1 MNIEEALRWVDN
13 NCYDE
18 ATVNRLRSRKVART
32 LSDEVERL
40 RNQLEAGRN
49 VVNLGINLM
58 TTELVGQWVG
68 VRHFLE
74 AETEMY

>member
-1 MNIEEALRWVDN
+1 MDIEAALRWVDN

-58 TTELVGQWVG
+58 TTEQVGQWVE

>member
-1 MNIEEALRWVDN
+1 MDIEAALRWVDN

-18 ATVNRLRSRKVART
+18 VTVNRLRSLKVARI

-40 RNQLEAGRN
+40 RNQLEAGRS

-58 TTELVGQWVG
+58 TTEQVGQWVG

>member
-1 MNIEEALRWVDN
+1 MDIEAALRWVDN

-18 ATVNRLRSRKVART
+18 VTVNRLRSLKVARI

-40 RNQLEAGRN
+40 RNQLEAGRS

-58 TTELVGQWVG
+58 TTEQVGRWVG

>member
-1 MNIEEALRWVDN
+1 MDIEEALRWVDN

-18 ATVNRLRSRKVART
+18 VTVNRLRSRNVART
-32 LSDEVERL
+32 LADEVERL

-58 TTELVGQWVG
+58 TTEQVGQWVG

>member
-1 MNIEEALRWVDN
+1 MDIEAALRWVDN

-18 ATVNRLRSRKVART
+18 ATVNRLRSRNVART

-58 TTELVGQWVG
+58 TTEQVGRWVG

>member
-1 MNIEEALRWVDN
+1 MDIEAALRWVDN

-18 ATVNRLRSRKVART
+18 VTVNRLRSLKVARI
-32 LSDEVERL
+32 LSDEVELL
-40 RNQLEAGRN
+40 RNELEAGRN

-58 TTELVGQWVG
+58 TTEQVGQWVG